1 MNSFQIQDVFS
12 QNEDIINLN
21 NAIIKSNQDI
31 ISHNER
37 LKISNERIKNEIME
51 YRKKKFS
58 AEGGL
63 SYRKQ
68 TLPVE
73 IRLPQNGLIGR
84 WNDLK

>member
-31 ISHNER
+31 ISHNEI

-51 YRKKKFS
+51 YRKKKSS
-58 AEGGL
+58 AEERL
-63 SYRKQ
+63 SYIKQ
-68 TLPVE
+68 ILPVGV
-73 IRLPQNGLIGR
+73 RSPQNGLIGR